1 MAIEGRNIFLELN
14 GEDLRLDEVW
24 QIAHAGHPSSNRF
37 EVKLS
42 ERAQQA
48 MRQSRSYIE
57 SRISKGEAIYGV
69 NTGFG
74 AFSSVRISDEEI
86 ETLQRNLIRSHSV
99 GVGDYFTKEQAR
111 AILLLRANALA
122 RGHSGIR
129 VEVVEKLLEF
139 LNQDIIPAIPQ
150 QGSVGASGDLAPL
163 SHLALAIIGEGKVF
177 DPDDEEFYL
186 ARTAGRSEVRYP
198 RVVPASEVL
207 KRKGVDPLDLK
218 AKEGLSMIN
227 GCQVMTAVGL
237 LAAYEAKNL
246 SLLTDLAGAMT
257 LEALQGARS
266 AFDPL
271 ITSVRPHEGEAKTAR
286 NLSKILG
293 STSPIAEFHKNCG
306 RVQDAYSLRCM
317 PAVHGAA
324 KDALRR
330 GIDVLQVEANS
341 STDNPL
347 VFASASRSNQSH
359 LDSGK
364 ILSCGNF
371 HGEPVAFQLDF
382 MAIALSAMA
391 SISECRIEKLINPAM
406 SGLPAFLAPKG
417 GLNSGHMIVQ
427 VAAAALVSE
436 NKILSH
442 PASVDS
448 IPTSADKED
457 HVSMG
462 TIAARKFLM
471 IVRNAESILAMEFLA
486 AAQAL
491 DLLRDENGN
500 RIPPSG
506 YVKAAYDV
514 IRSKVPY
521 AENDRV
527 FHDDIEAVR
536 SLIRSG
542 RLIELCE
549 NLEF

>member
-1 MAIEGRNIFLELN
+1 MTKTSDQIYSEFVELN
-14 GEDLRLDEVW
+14 GEDVDLKTIWRV
-24 QIAHAGHPSSNRF
+24 AHSWKTPSSGIQVRLAESAKVAMN
-37 EVKLS
+37 LS
-42 ERAQQA
+42 RN
-48 MRQSRSYIE
+48 YIE
-57 SRISKGEAIYGV
+57 SRMGSGEAIYGV

-74 AFSSVRISDEEI
+74 AFSSVRINDEEI

-99 GVGDYFTKEQAR
+99 GVGDYFTKEQSR
-111 AILLLRANALA
+111 AILFLRANALA

-129 VEVVEKLLEF
+129 VAVVEKLLEF
-139 LNQDIIPAIPQ
+139 LNSDLIPAIPQ

-163 SHLALAIIGEGKVF
+163 SHLALAVIGEGKIF
-177 DPDDEEFYL
+177 DPDDQGYAAAVREGR
-186 ARTAGRSEVRYP
+186 AQTKHPQVVAAG
-198 RVVPASEVL
+198 EVL
-207 KRKGVDPLDLK
+207 RKKGIAPLQLK

-246 SLLTDLAGAMT
+246 ALLTDLVGAMT
-257 LEALQGARS
+257 VEAMQGSRS

-271 ITSVRPHEGEAKTAR
+271 NSMVRPHEGEMKTAR
-286 NLSKILG
+286 NLNLILG
-293 STSPIAEFHKNCG
+293 TTSPIAEFHKDCG

-330 GIDVLQVEANS
+330 GIQVLEVEANS

-347 VFASASRSNQSH
+347 VFAPGTPGSA
-359 LDSGK
+359 GK

-406 SGLPAFLAPKG
+406 SGLPAFLAPNG

-427 VAAAALVSE
+427 VAAASLVSE

-462 TIAARKFLM
+462 TIAARKFQSV
-471 IVRNAESILAMEFLA
+471 VRNAESIVAMEFLA
-486 AAQAL
+486 ATQAL
-491 DLLRDENGN
+491 DMLKDDKGQPLKS
-500 RIPPSG
+500 SG
-506 YVKAAYDV
+506 LVQQAHQM
-514 IRSKVPY
+514 IRQTVPY
-521 AENDRV
+521 AASDRI
-527 FHDDIEAVR
+527 FHEDIEAIRV
-536 SLIRSG
+536 LIRSG
-542 RLIELCE
+542 DLVALVGD
-549 NLEF
+549 LEF

>member
-1 MAIEGRNIFLELN
+1 MQKPEVPNDVQKFELN
-14 GEDLRLDEVW
+14 GSDVDLETLWLVANGR
-24 QIAHAGHPSSNRF
+24 PSVDYKVVLAS
-37 EVKLS
+37 
-42 ERAQQA
+42 AA
-48 MRQSRSYIE
+48 RQKMVASRTYIE
-57 SRISKGEAIYGV
+57 TRMKSGDAIYGV

-74 AFSSVRISDEEI
+74 AFSSVRISDDEI
-86 ETLQRNLIRSHSV
+86 EQLQRNLIRSHSV
-99 GVGDYFTKEQAR
+99 GVGPLFTKAQTR
-111 AILLLRANALA
+111 AILFLRANALA

-129 VEVVEKLLEF
+129 AEVVEKLLEF
-139 LNQDIIPAIPQ
+139 LNHDIIPAIPQ

-177 DPDDEEFYL
+177 GSDYVEGNYETNR
-186 ARTAGRSEVRYP
+186 AH
-198 RVVPASEVL
+198 VVPVADFL
-207 KRKGVDPLDLK
+207 KLKNVKPLELQ

-237 LAAYEAKNL
+237 LAAYEAKRL
-246 SLLTDLAGAMT
+246 ALLTDLAGAMS
-257 LEALQGARS
+257 LEAMQGARA

-271 ITSVRPHEGEAKTAR
+271 ITATRPHEGEIKTAR
-286 NLSKILG
+286 NLRNLLG
-293 STSPIAEFHKNCG
+293 TTSPIAESHKDCG

-324 KDALRR
+324 KDAIRR
-330 GIDVLQVEANS
+330 GIAVLEVEANS

-347 VFASASRSNQSH
+347 VFEPAANGGV
-359 LDSGK
+359 GK

-382 MAIALSAMA
+382 MAIAVSAMA
-391 SISECRIEKLINPAM
+391 SISECRIEKLINPSM
-406 SGLPAFLAPKG
+406 SGLPAFLAPHG

-427 VAAAALVSE
+427 VAAASLVSE

-462 TIAARKFLM
+462 TIAARKFQS
-471 IVRNAESILAMEFLA
+471 IVLNAESIVAMELLS

-491 DLLRDENGN
+491 DMLKDPAGN
-500 RIPPSG
+500 KILSAGAVLTAQKLVRT
-506 YVKAAYDV
+506 
-514 IRSKVPY
+514 KVPFA
-521 AENDRV
+521 AEDRV
-527 FHDDIEAVR
+527 FHDDIEAIR
-536 SLIRSG
+536 QLIRTG
-542 RLIELCE
+542 AFNTVCE
-549 NLEF
+549 SLEF

>member
-1 MAIEGRNIFLELN
+1 MADQIGKDFLELT
-14 GEDLRLDEVW
+14 GEDIDLKAVW
-24 QIAHAGHPSSNRF
+24 RVAHSWDAPSSQMKVR
-37 EVKLS
+37 LS
-42 ERAQQA
+42 ASAQEA
-48 MRQSRSYIE
+48 MRTSRAYIE
-57 SRISKGEAIYGV
+57 DRIGTGDAIYGV

-86 ETLQRNLIRSHSV
+86 EELQRNLIRSHSV
-99 GVGDYFTKEQAR
+99 GVGDYFTKEQGR
-111 AILLLRANALA
+111 AILLLRANALS

-129 VEVVEKLLEF
+129 VDVVEKLLEF
-139 LNQDIIPAIPQ
+139 LNHDIIPAIPQ

-177 DPDDEEFYL
+177 DPDDQDFL
-186 ARTAGRSEVRYP
+186 AARKAKRTEVRYP
-198 RVVPASEVL
+198 RVVPVAEVL
-207 KRKGVDPLDLK
+207 KKKGVKPLDLK

-246 SLLTDLAGAMT
+246 ALLTDLAGAMT
-257 LEALQGARS
+257 LEAMQGSRS

-271 ITSVRPHEGEAKTAR
+271 ITKVRPHEGELKTAR

-293 STSPIAEFHKNCG
+293 PTSPIAEFHKDCG

-324 KDALRR
+324 KDAIRR
-330 GIDVLQVEANS
+330 GIQVLEVEANS

-347 VFASASRSNQSH
+347 VFAPAAGEKT
-359 LDSGK
+359 GK

-462 TIAARKFLM
+462 TIASRKFQM
-471 IVRNAESILAMEFLA
+471 IVRNAESIVAMEFLS

-491 DLLRDENGN
+491 DLLKDDKGQK
-500 RIPPSG
+500 IPPSG
-506 YVKAAYDV
+506 LVKQAYDL

-521 AENDRV
+521 AESDRI

-536 SLIRSG
+536 ALIRSG
-542 RLIELCE
+542 ELVRLCGD
-549 NLEF
+549 LEF